1 MVLVGGMYPRHATL
15 AAIPACDRVSRNIYA
30 HPCCPFVVCVLSLKL
45 LNLRYDLTPIKYVT
59 LVITEF
65 GFLPPT
71 SVPVLIREMTRR
83 EDKDEKY

>member
-1 MVLVGGMYPRHATL
+1 MRCLSTAFLSFRPL
-15 AAIPACDRVSRNIYA
+15 LPFSR
-30 HPCCPFVVCVLSLKL
+30 SLTL

-71 SVPVLIREMTRR
+71 SVPVLIREMTLR
-83 EDKDEKY
+83 EDKDDKY